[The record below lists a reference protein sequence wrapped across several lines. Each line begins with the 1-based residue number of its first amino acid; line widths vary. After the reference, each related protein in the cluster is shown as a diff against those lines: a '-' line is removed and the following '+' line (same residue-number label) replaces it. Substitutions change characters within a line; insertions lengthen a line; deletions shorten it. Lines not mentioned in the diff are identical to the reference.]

1 MEKLKSLERLE
12 IALSKLPSVGKKS
25 AERMAY
31 SMLYMSDEDLAEFS
45 NAVRDLKASLHTCPK
60 CGMIN
65 DTDGCVICDDN
76 NRDKTTIMV
85 VSFPKDVISMEKSEG
100 YNGLYHIL
108 NGEISMSK
116 GKEAGDLNISTLID
130 RVKEGNIKEVIL
142 ATNPTMDGEITSLY
156 IAKLLESYNIEI
168 TKLAFGLQMGGTI
181 DYTDKL
187 TLLKSL
193 EGRRKV

>member
-31 SMLYMSDEDLAEFS
+31 SMLYMSDEDLEEFS

-65 DTDGCVICDDN
+65 DADGCVICDDN

-116 GKEAGDLNISTLID
+116 GKEAGDLNIFTLID

-156 IAKLLESYNIEI
+156 IAKLLESYNVEI